1 MRPGLKRRDML
12 LAACASAGL
21 SAWPVRAADG
31 ESPLAVARRLAAIYP
46 VKPSLGYVSALILS
60 AQRRLHAQGQL
71 PPASQALLRGWRDAA
86 KAGPLPAD
94 WPQRAGFAVFAESA
108 RVDGDGACHDLARQA
123 VLSAVEE
130 TPMGPRLSGLRPWT
144 DDLFMATLLVDR
156 SLPLLTP
163 PEQAR
168 VAEALAGTLA
178 EGAAQLQRADGLFN
192 HAVGS
197 PVAWGRGNGFAALA
211 LAWALAGPLRRQP
224 ESRLA
229 PLRERLLAHLR
240 ALGPL
245 QSESG
250 LWRQVLDVAD
260 TTPELTVT
268 AMSIA
273 ALGVAVREKWLPP
286 APVQA
291 AIARGWAAIAARV
304 DAQGGFRDVC
314 ASTPAGAT
322 TDFYRQRPMVQG
334 ADERASALVLWAA
347 LSGPT

>member
-1 MRPGLKRRDML
+1 ML
-12 LAACASAGL
+12 LAACASAGC
-21 SAWPVRAADG
+21 SAWPVRAAHG

-46 VKPSLGYVSALILS
+46 VKPSLGYVSALTLS
-60 AQRRLHAQGQL
+60 AQRRLQAQGQL
-71 PPASQALLRGWRDAA
+71 PPASQALLRSWRDAA
-86 KAGPLPAD
+86 QAGPLPAD

-108 RVDGDGACHDLARQA
+108 RVDGDGACGDLARQA
-123 VLSAVEE
+123 VLAAVAD
-130 TPMGPRLSGLRPWT
+130 TPAGPRLTGLRPWT

-156 SLPLLTP
+156 SLPLLTA

-178 EGAAQLQRADGLFN
+178 EGCVPLQRPDGLFD

-197 PVAWGRGNGFAALA
+197 PVAWGRGNGFASLA
-211 LAWALAGPLRRQP
+211 LAWALAGPLRGQP
-224 ESRLA
+224 DSRLA
-229 PLRERLLAHLR
+229 PLRERLRAYLR
-240 ALGPL
+240 ALLPL
-245 QSESG
+245 QGENG

-260 TTPELTVT
+260 TAPELTVT

-273 ALGVAVREKWLPP
+273 ALGVALREKWLPP
-286 APVQA
+286 APALA
-291 AIARGWAAIAARV
+291 AIERGWAAVASRV

-322 TDFYRQRPMVQG
+322 GDFYRQRPMVQG
-334 ADERASALVLWAA
+334 PDERAAALVLWAA